1 MDGWIGQIEPSK
13 LLFPKVPQ
21 QNTVVLFF
29 FSNLVAPVL
38 LEVVNLMPS
47 KLLRLKLLFK
57 MSIRLSFLT
66 VCCSFFFFLLIYNSH
81 IMKKGIIIPNLG
93 EEDSDEGEDSDED
106 ENSDDEEDSDEDE
119 SNIGICFLCDRHTT
133 ENGGDWDETEE
144 WVCDI
149 CLPYCVKCGEILRS
163 RVDECC
169 GDFWRSDF
177 RKEWQD
183 KLKKEREPIKAIE
196 VKAIKDAKDT
206 KERAIVDAR
215 NAEKK
220 AIKDAK
226 DTRERAIVDAKN
238 TEKQAIKDAKDAK
251 KKAIKDAKDAK
262 KRKAHRKKF
271 MKQDSEAEE
280 EDDSK

>member
-1 MDGWIGQIEPSK
+1 M
-13 LLFPKVPQ
+13 
-21 QNTVVLFF
+21 
-29 FSNLVAPVL
+29 
-38 LEVVNLMPS
+38 
-47 KLLRLKLLFK
+47 
-57 MSIRLSFLT
+57 
-66 VCCSFFFFLLIYNSH
+66 
-81 IMKKGIIIPNLG
+81 G

-106 ENSDDEEDSDEDE
+106 ENSDEDE
-119 SNIGICFLCDRHTT
+119 SNIGICFLCGRHTT
-133 ENGGDWDETEE
+133 ENGGDCETKE

-149 CLPYCVKCGEILRS
+149 CLPYCRKCGEIPRS

-206 KERAIVDAR
+206 
-215 NAEKK
+215 
-220 AIKDAK
+220 
-226 DTRERAIVDAKN
+226 RERAIMDARN